1 MNLTALSPSHHN
13 FCFRGDDFRQDYG
26 KLSML
31 CAAFP
36 NVPIIAMTATANKQ
50 DRKCI
55 KDSLGLL
62 DSFELVANPDRKN
75 IFYEKLFRHGQDIDA
90 FEDICRPIAHGLLQ
104 MKVAYPL
111 TIIYMPLKWC
121 GFIYRLFESVLGAD
135 QYYPPGSLALPKNR
149 LFAQF
154 HAPQTAKMKEEILE
168 QLNFQSSKIR
178 VVLATIAFGMGVDV
192 RSIRQVIHI
201 GPPRTIREYFQETG
215 RAGRDGQPSKAI
227 LYYNNRDIVKN
238 KVGLQEEIRLYCQ
251 SKDHCLRSLLLQCL
265 DIKHQPLS
273 CSVAHLCCS
282 VCKNT
287 CLCVECS
294 L

>member
-1 MNLTALSPSHHN
+1 
-13 FCFRGDDFRQDYG
+13 
-26 KLSML
+26 ML

-178 VVLATIAFGMGVDV
+178 VVL
-192 RSIRQVIHI
+192 
-201 GPPRTIREYFQETG
+201 
-215 RAGRDGQPSKAI
+215 
-227 LYYNNRDIVKN
+227 
-238 KVGLQEEIRLYCQ
+238 LQ
-251 SKDHCLRSLLLQCL
+251 LLLEWGWIFVQYGKL
-265 DIKHQPLS
+265 FILAHQGQYESIFKKQAEQVVMDNHRRQSSITTTETLSKIKWAYKKKSDYIVRVRITVCGVCFYNVWTLS
-273 CSVAHLCCS
+273 ISHYHVL
-282 VCKNT
+282 
-287 CLCVECS
+287 
-294 L
+294 